1 MTGNAK
7 LELNVGE
14 LRWICDPEQLGFD
27 TTDDIPCCNDIIGQE
42 RALNAMKLG
51 LEVKSRGYNIFVS
64 GLTGT
69 GRTTTIQR
77 LLRSMEKEKKDLK
90 DISYVYN
97 FQTPEIPVC
106 ISTKAGEGVRFKK
119 RMKQVLHTLKTHI
132 PQALQGDAYK
142 AKQKK
147 IMDDA
152 KTRRTVMADQFEKE
166 IEEKGFQIVEVQ
178 YGPFTRPEILPVIAG
193 TPLGL
198 DKVAAL
204 VEEGKM
210 TKDEFKKLEEDHAVL
225 VEKMEAFLA
234 ESRDLER
241 ELTEKIS
248 ELEKKAVF
256 PIVKISLD
264 DARKAL
270 KNKKIH
276 KFLDGLHEYIME
288 DLDVFKEKEDDEKE
302 KSESDTD
309 RFIAFEV
316 NVIVDNSRSKE
327 APAVIE
333 TTPSY
338 ANIFGTIERVLDKRG
353 EYRTDFTNIRAG
365 SILRANG
372 GYLVLNLLD
381 LLYDPAVWP
390 ALKRTLKNQMVT
402 IQSFDSYLMMPV
414 SALKP
419 EPIHI
424 DVKVVLI
431 GDAYSYQ
438 ILYNNDEDFRKI
450 FKVKAD
456 FDNVME
462 NNPDNISSYAQFIR
476 QICENEHLLPFHKTG
491 VAAVIEEGVREA
503 GRRDKIS
510 TRFSDIADVIREAHY
525 WASKENADVVRSDHV
540 DKAIIE
546 RIKRVN
552 LIEDKLQEMIE
563 NGTIL
568 LDIDGEKIG
577 QVNGLSVY
585 DLGDYA
591 FGKPTRITAEAA
603 MGRAG
608 VINIEREADL
618 SGKTHNKGVLII
630 EGFLRK
636 RYAQDKPLTMSAS
649 ICFEQSYSGIDG
661 DSASSTEIYALLSS
675 LAEAPLRQD
684 LAVTGSVNQK
694 GEIQPIGGVDEK
706 IEGFFDICR
715 AKGLTGRQGVV
726 IPQLNKDDLM
736 LRKDVVEAIRE
747 GQFHIYAIRTIDE
760 GIELLTG
767 KQAGGRLP
775 EGRYE
780 EGSINFLVDEKLHAY
795 AESIREYLET
805 DDGKD

>member
-1 MTGNAK
+1 MAMNSK
-7 LELNVGE
+7 LELNVSD
-14 LRWICDPEQLGFD
+14 LRWVCDPEKLGFE
-27 TTDDIPCCNDIIGQE
+27 TTESIPSCTDIIGQE
-42 RALNAMKLG
+42 RALDAIKLG

-77 LLRSMEKEKKDLK
+77 LLRSMEKEKKELK

-106 ISTKAGEGVRFKK
+106 ISVKAGEGVRFKK
-119 RMKQVLHTLKTHI
+119 RMKQILHTLETHV
-132 PQALQGDAYK
+132 PQELQSDAYK
-142 AKQKK
+142 TKQKT
-147 IMDDA
+147 IMEDI
-152 KTRRTVMADQFEKE
+152 KTRRTLMADQFEKT

-178 YGPFTRPEILPVIAG
+178 YGPFSRPEILPVIG
-193 TPLGL
+193 ETPLGL

-204 VEEGKM
+204 ADEGKIS
-210 TKDEFKKLEEDHAVL
+210 KDDYKKIEKDHAIL

-241 ELTEKIS
+241 ELADRIS
-248 ELEKKAVF
+248 ELEKKTVF
-256 PIVKISLD
+256 PIVKICLD
-264 DARKAL
+264 EARKSH

-288 DLDVFKEKEDDEKE
+288 DLDVFKEADKDDEA
-302 KSESDTD
+302 KSERNED
-309 RFIAFEV
+309 RFVAFEV

-327 APAVIE
+327 VPAVIE
-333 TTPSY
+333 TTPTY
-338 ANIFGTIERVLDKRG
+338 ANIFGTVERVMDKRG

-419 EPIHI
+419 EPIDI

-456 FDNVME
+456 FDNVMA
-462 NNPDNISSYAQFIR
+462 NNPENLSKYAHFIK
-476 QICENEHLLPFHKTG
+476 QICDAENLLPFHKTG
-491 VAAVIEEGVREA
+491 VAAVIEQGVRDA

-525 WASKENADVVRSDHV
+525 WALKDEAEMVMAEHV
-540 DKAIIE
+540 DKAVIE

-608 VINIEREADL
+608 IINIEREADL

-675 LAEAPLRQD
+675 LAEVPLRQD

-706 IEGFFDICR
+706 IEGFFAICL
-715 AKGLTGRQGVV
+715 AKGLTGRQGVI
-726 IPQLNKDDLM
+726 IPELNRDDLM
-736 LRKDVVEAIRE
+736 LRKDIVETIQA
-747 GQFHIYAIRTIDE
+747 GKFHIYAIRTIDE

-767 KQAGGRLP
+767 KKAGQRLP
-775 EGRYE
+775 DGNYE
-780 EGSINFLVDEKLHAY
+780 EGSINALVDEKLHAY
-795 AESIREYLET
+795 AESIRDYLET

>member
-1 MTGNAK
+1 
-7 LELNVGE
+7 LELNVSD
-14 LRWICDPEQLGFD
+14 LRWVCDPEQLGFE
-27 TTDDIPCCNDIIGQE
+27 TTDSIPCCTDIIGQE
-42 RALNAMKLG
+42 RALNAIKLG

-69 GRTTTIQR
+69 GRTTAIQR

-106 ISTKAGEGVRFKK
+106 VCSEAGEGVQFKK
-119 RMKQVLHTLKTHI
+119 KMKEILHTLKTHV
-132 PQALQGDAYK
+132 PQALQSDPYK
-142 AKQKK
+142 AKQKE
-147 IMDDA
+147 IMDDI
-152 KTRRTVMADQFEKE
+152 KNRRTEMADQFENA
-166 IEEKGFQIVEVQ
+166 IEEKQFQIVEVQ
-178 YGPFTRPEILPVIAG
+178 YGPFSRPEILPVIG
-193 TPLGL
+193 ETPIGL

-204 VEEGKM
+204 AEEGKI
-210 TKDEFKKLEEDHAVL
+210 TKDDFKTIEKDHAIL
-225 VEKMEAFLA
+225 VEKMEVFLA

-248 ELEKKAVF
+248 DLEKKAVF
-256 PIVKISLD
+256 PIVKICLD
-264 DARKAL
+264 DARKTH

-276 KFLDGLHEYIME
+276 TFLDGLHEYIME
-288 DLDVFKEKEDDEKE
+288 DLAVFKESENEDKE
-302 KSESDTD
+302 KSEPDTE

-316 NVIVDNSRSKE
+316 NVIVDNSRSME
-327 APAVIE
+327 VPAVIE
-333 TTPSY
+333 TTPNY
-338 ANIFGTIERVLDKRG
+338 ANIFGTIERVMDKRG

-381 LLYDPAVWP
+381 LLYDAAVWP
-390 ALKRTLKNQMVT
+390 ALKRTLKNQEVT
-402 IQSFDSYLMMPV
+402 IQGIESFLMMPV

-419 EPIHI
+419 EPIDI

-438 ILYNNDEDFRKI
+438 LLYNNDEDFRKI

-456 FDNVME
+456 FDNVMTNSTE
-462 NNPDNISSYAQFIR
+462 NLGKYAQFIK
-476 QICENEHLLPFHKTG
+476 QIGETEQLLPFHKTG

-525 WASKENADVVRSDHV
+525 WALKDEAEVVMADHV
-540 DKAIIE
+540 DRAVAE
-546 RIKRVN
+546 RITRVN

-585 DLGDYA
+585 DLGDHA
-591 FGKPTRITAEAA
+591 FGKPTRITAESA

-608 VINIEREADL
+608 IINIEREADL

-675 LAEAPLRQD
+675 LSEVPLRQD

-706 IEGFFDICR
+706 IEGFYDICK

-726 IPQLNKDDLM
+726 IPELNKDDLM
-736 LRKDVVEAIRE
+736 LRKDVIDAIEA
-747 GQFHIYAIRTIDE
+747 GKFHIFAIQTIDE

-767 KQAGGRLP
+767 KKAGQRLP
-775 EGRYE
+775 DGNYE
-780 EGSINFLVDEKLHAY
+780 EQSINALVDKKLQAY
-795 AESIREYLET
+795 AESIREYYEA
-805 DDGKD
+805 DEGKD